1 MDDESDKVALLSPNP
16 GLDSERRSYEV
27 IARREDL
34 IRAQQQQGDATK
46 DKHSW
51 HAKDEGL

>member
-1 MDDESDKVALLSPNP
+1 MLCYALLVPNP

-27 IARREDL
+27 VARREDL

-46 DKHSW
+46 DKHSL
-51 HAKDEGL
+51 HAKM